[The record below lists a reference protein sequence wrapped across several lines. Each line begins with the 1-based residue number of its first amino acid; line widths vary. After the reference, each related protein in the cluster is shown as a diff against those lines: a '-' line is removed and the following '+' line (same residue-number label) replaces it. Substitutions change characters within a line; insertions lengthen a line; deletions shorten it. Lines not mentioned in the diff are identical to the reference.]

1 MTGMSSHWLNSL
13 GLSLAIALIISFSV
27 FAEENL
33 KLDEGEALPRS
44 ELSEENYKQIE
55 KILSSEDF
63 ARKKTVKRWRFKY
76 LQDDDE
82 EDVYSD
88 SEIEAARRMEG
99 QGSFVYG
106 LASVLEVM
114 LWLLLIFI
122 IGFLIWKYRHQMSEF
137 LSNLGKEDAAPE
149 LPTTMFG
156 LDVKKT
162 SMPKD
167 VVESARQHWL
177 NGERR
182 QGIALLLQASLI
194 ALLHDHDCRFI
205 DSDTE
210 SECCARIEQQAP
222 KNMSSFMRKLVSAW
236 QQIAYAHRAPADQ
249 LFDEL
254 CQEWREVF

>member
-1 MTGMSSHWLNSL
+1 MNSRLFYAVWLSV
-13 GLSLAIALIISFSV
+13 AIAFTASFTV
-27 FAEENL
+27 LAEENL
-33 KLDEGEALPRS
+33 KLEDGEVLPRS
-44 ELSEENYKQIE
+44 DLSEENHKQIE
-55 KILSSEDF
+55 EILTSEDF

-82 EDVYSD
+82 DVYSE
-88 SEIEAARRMEG
+88 SEIEAARRMEN
-99 QGSFVYG
+99 QGNFIFGV
-106 LASVLEVM
+106 ASVLEVM
-114 LWLLLIFI
+114 LWCLLIF
-122 IGFLIWKYRHQMSEF
+122 LIAFFVWKYRHQMSEF

-167 VVESARQHWL
+167 VVQSARQHWL

-210 SECCARIEQQAP
+210 SECCERIEQQAP
-222 KNMSSFMRKLVSAW
+222 KNMSAFMWKLVTAW
-236 QQIAYAHRAPADQ
+236 QQIAYAHRVPADQ
-249 LFDEL
+249 HFDEL